1 VQNCDQNHSNKEYMS
16 KSTNKLTVFV
26 YLALFGLFSGLVMS
40 SAIVLYLQ
48 PRLPDIDQI
57 NDIRLQVPLRVYSAD
72 NLLLGEFGEKKRSPL
87 SYDKVP
93 QQFIDAILAAE
104 DDRFFSHDGVSI
116 VGLLRAA
123 VDLITTGSIQSGG
136 STITMQ
142 VAKNYFLTR
151 ERTFTRKFTE
161 ILLSLQLERE
171 LSKQKILELY
181 LNKIFLGK
189 RAYGVQAAAQV
200 YYGKP
205 IDELTLAQ
213 HAMIAGLPIAPSKY
227 NPIIRP
233 ERALLRRNWI
243 IGRMAK
249 LGYITAAE
257 KENSLDDPITATY
270 HGTVVELYA
279 PHVAEMV
286 RQEMINKYG
295 LKAYTDGYVA
305 YTTVDSILQSQAN
318 SAVIEG
324 LMAYDKRH
332 GYRGPESTISFD
344 ENTNRERLIK
354 SLKKINPIAELHPA
368 LVLTVGAQQVQL
380 LLADES
386 EITLGWE
393 QGISTARP
401 YITENRQG
409 PKPQAA
415 DDVLMIGDVVR
426 VQKINNLWQLAQIP
440 KAQAALVSLEP
451 QSGAIKALVGGFNF
465 SRSNFNRA
473 TQAKRQPGSN
483 FKPFL
488 YAAALENGFTTA
500 SIIND
505 APVVFENSGLENT
518 WRPENSSGKFYGPT
532 TLRKALYQSRNLV
545 SIRLLRSL
553 GVDTVIKYA
562 ENFGFDGRDLPRNLS
577 LALGTQASTPMQ
589 VVTAYA
595 RLANGGF
602 KVSPFLI
609 AKVATID
616 NEILFEAN
624 PAVACHHCNQPK
636 PLANEIL
643 EELLASEELTD
654 LLPTKQSAETI
665 VNDINVAPQIAD
677 PRTMYLIDSLLMDVV
692 KKGTA
697 RKALVLERNDIA
709 GKTGTTNGPTDAWFS
724 GYNPSIVTTTWVG
737 FDQYEMLGR
746 REYGGSAALPIWIDY
761 MRVALAGKPDL
772 PRPRPNGLVSVRIDP
787 TTGALARPDQENAIF
802 EVFLAENV
810 PQESKSSKQSNGGSN
825 SFNQID
831 EGDLF

>member
-1 VQNCDQNHSNKEYMS
+1 VQNCEQNHPNKEYMS
-16 KSTNKLTVFV
+16 KSASKLTIFV
-26 YLALFGLFSGLVMS
+26 YLALLGLFSGLMVS
-40 SAIVLYLQ
+40 AAIVLYLQ

-72 NLLLGEFGEKKRSPL
+72 KLLLGEFGEKKRTPL
-87 SYDKVP
+87 SYDEIP

-104 DDRFFSHDGVSI
+104 DDRFLSHDGVSI
-116 VGLLRAA
+116 IGLIRAA

-142 VAKNYFLTR
+142 VAKNYFLTH

-171 LSKQKILELY
+171 LSKEQILELY

-200 YYGKP
+200 YYGKS

-233 ERALLRRNWI
+233 DRALLRRDWI

-257 KENSLDDPITATY
+257 KQNALDDTITASY

-279 PHVAEMV
+279 PHVAEMA

-295 LKAYTDGYVA
+295 LKAYTDGYIA
-305 YTTVDSILQSQAN
+305 YTTVDGTLQSQAN
-318 SAVIEG
+318 SSVIDG
-324 LMAYDKRH
+324 LIAYDKRH
-332 GYRGPESTISFD
+332 GYRGPESTISTD
-344 ENTNRERLIK
+344 ENTDRELLIK
-354 SLKKINPIAELHPA
+354 LLKKIKPIAELHPA
-368 LVLTVGAQQVQL
+368 LVLSIEDQQAQL
-380 LLADES
+380 LLADKS
-386 EITLGWE
+386 EITLSWE

-401 YITENRQG
+401 YITENRMG
-409 PKPQAA
+409 PKPQTVN
-415 DDVLMIGDVVR
+415 DVFTIGDVIR
-426 VQKINNLWQLAQIP
+426 VQKINGSWQLAQIP

-451 QSGAIKALVGGFNF
+451 ESGAIKALVGGFNF

-505 APVVFENSGLENT
+505 APVVFEDSGLENT

-553 GVDTVIKYA
+553 GVDRVINYA
-562 ENFGFDGRDLPRNLS
+562 ENFGFDSRDLPRNLS
-577 LALGTQASTPMQ
+577 LALGTQSSTPMQ

-595 RLANGGF
+595 SLANGGF
-602 KVSPFLI
+602 KVSPYLI
-609 AKVATID
+609 ARIETID
-616 NEILFEAN
+616 DEVLFDAN
-624 PAVACHHCNQPK
+624 PAIACRNCNQPN
-636 PLANEIL
+636 PLADEIL
-643 EELLASEELTD
+643 EELLVGEESSD
-654 LLPTKQSAETI
+654 LLPIEQSVEAI
-665 VNDINVAPQIAD
+665 AQAINVAPQIAD

-724 GYNPSIVTTTWVG
+724 GYNPNIVTTTWVG
-737 FDQYEMLGR
+737 FDQYEMLGK

-772 PRPRPNGLVSVRIDP
+772 PRPQPDGLVSVRIDP
-787 TTGALARPDQENAIF
+787 TTGALANPNQENAIF
-802 EVFLAENV
+802 EVFLEENV

-825 SFNQID
+825 SYNQID